1 MYMYVRESRSIS
13 CVVDNQLTTSAVD
26 ESVERVVGPDVGL
39 ASEAWVLDWVGIKDW
54 AGGGASGE
62 SRRHGWGNVAIG
74 YHAAWIVLIGD
85 QSAGVWDLVEL
96 WASVINGKW
105 WNMLQKNIFP
115 KSTFSF
121 TTNEL

>member
-1 MYMYVRESRSIS
+1 MYYQHRNVLLYVHVCQRKQ
-13 CVVDNQLTTSAVD
+13 VYKLFVDNQLTTSAID

-54 AGGGASGE
+54 AGGGASCE
-62 SRRHGWGNVAIG
+62 SRWHGWGNVAIG

-96 WASVINGKW
+96 WASVIVG
-105 WNMLQKNIFP
+105 
-115 KSTFSF
+115 
-121 TTNEL
+121 